1 MNDSVRKN
9 KATARIVET
18 EKIRINNVNQKNEEP
33 DKSYFKRS
41 ATFKSNATE
50 TAQDKLSRFKT
61 DSEKWIRDKLKLR
74 LTQEREALIQLKAER
89 KVRLEQDRQDL
100 LLSSQKAKEEA
111 DRVLRAQLEKKQKF
125 DEERT
130 AREEKERV
138 MYLETLRMI
147 KLENERIK
155 AEKLRAEATEEA
167 DRKAKSLAIKAR
179 TDEAEKI
186 RIKIAEIK
194 LDEEDK
200 AFYKRLEMS
209 GRPETPVEK
218 KKRFKAEGERWIT
231 EKIGQR
237 SSSGKSVLVRD
248 TEGSSVDASLL
259 SLSDGAEKA
268 INDVRTPLTTHQK
281 SFRYLADQE
290 RFKREE
296 SARKV
301 SLEKQRLVQ
310 LENERFMNERI
321 KASEKHDAE
330 RKQKARDAKFLFEE
344 AARVKAR
351 LAEAK
356 AQEEAMAHK
365 RLTVEYKANIE
376 NAQDKKKRFK
386 LEGEKWIKEKYALQ
400 RVKEREAAKKL
411 EVERRVAVEA
421 ERCALLEHE
430 AKIKLE
436 AEKNAR
442 EENKKRLRL
451 NEERLLN
458 EEIERQ
464 ALKERQKLLA
474 LDLVTQ
480 KIERSKAESKK
491 EAERRIRSQEAMS
504 KMDEEVWMHIRG
516 ATNTNTSN
524 SNSTS
529 SKQGHLTAGHEGS
542 SLTPS
547 KDSGRTSSGMSM
559 RMKVKPL
566 SHNSD

>member
-138 MYLETLRMI
+138 MYLESLRMI
-147 KLENERIK
+147 KVENERIK
-155 AEKLRAEATEEA
+155 AEKLHAEATEEA

-179 TDEAEKI
+179 IDEAEKI

-321 KASEKHDAE
+321 KASEKHEAE
-330 RKQKARDAKFLFEE
+330 RKQKAREAKIVFEE

-411 EVERRVAVEA
+411 EVERRIAVEA

-430 AKIKLE
+430 AKMKLE

-458 EEIERQ
+458 EEIEKQ

-516 ATNTNTSN
+516 ASNTNTS
-524 SNSTS
+524 SSTS
-529 SKQGHLTAGHEGS
+529 SKQGHLTAGHGGS

-559 RMKVKPL
+559 RMKVTVISQL
-566 SHNSD
+566 